1 MAAPLTRLIVTDL
14 AFPGGE
20 RAPVNREWL
29 RSKGATVP
37 QQSVSAYD
45 YLSDMNRAGV
55 FVDRVDLTITF
66 GYCPSSYNSICSGM
80 VDTNPKKS
88 PYNSTNHRQYKWNPS
103 NWLQHLNE
111 SLIGQDAA
119 STNVIIGPAHQ
130 IDSIKQTF
138 KSYPATVVRLYIP
151 QSERG
156 QPLFRIRMGS
166 QCKFQDDMIL
176 MAHVSG
182 PNGEAVQTHFV
193 KTSSGEI
200 QLDISSLIMTT
211 LRHEGTVVSLA
222 SGECRLFDLLKHYF
236 ARPKWLK
243 GCWGTPVLS
252 SDANGCWGKK
262 VIHPQ
267 FNIVPFRGYF
277 DHVMNGPRETAACT
291 PNGRVNL
298 VSMGEWTQSNRPIWI
313 QGQEAF
319 VNKHAQQQRQKD
331 RRTLVNDSV
340 YKPY

>member
-55 FVDRVDLTITF
+55 FVDRVDLTITC

-151 QSERG
+151 GVSVGNRFFASAWG
-156 QPLFRIRMGS
+156 ASVSFR
-166 QCKFQDDMIL
+166 
-176 MAHVSG
+176 
-182 PNGEAVQTHFV
+182 
-193 KTSSGEI
+193 
-200 QLDISSLIMTT
+200 MT
-211 LRHEGTVVSLA
+211 
-222 SGECRLFDLLKHYF
+222 
-236 ARPKWLK
+236 
-243 GCWGTPVLS
+243 
-252 SDANGCWGKK
+252 
-262 VIHPQ
+262 
-267 FNIVPFRGYF
+267 
-277 DHVMNGPRETAACT
+277 
-291 PNGRVNL
+291 
-298 VSMGEWTQSNRPIWI
+298 
-313 QGQEAF
+313 
-319 VNKHAQQQRQKD
+319 
-331 RRTLVNDSV
+331 
-340 YKPY
+340 